1 VKLGRHNLGFSLLFL
16 KPLEDSYPV
25 AAVVHRLFTTALAVG
40 KKRKKSEEVVA
51 AARRVAQS
59 AKNSRLVIWGVRLSM
74 RIRKARALDKARVV
88 LRCFLSRAHG
98 LTWD

>member
-1 VKLGRHNLGFSLLFL
+1 MFTNLMMVREGGTKVKLGRHKLGFRLLLL

-59 AKNSRLVIWGVRLSM
+59 AKELSPGNMGSAIIDANSEGSS
-74 RIRKARALDKARVV
+74 
-88 LRCFLSRAHG
+88 FG
-98 LTWD
+98 